1 NISFTIIK
9 VNDASARTREARS
22 PRPSMAVTRPKRLT
36 TVVTDPMV
44 LPLNIP
50 QIERIGQPAAA
61 REAEVPQDRR
71 RAIEHEHD
79 SKAVALPDR
88 SPNGPETIRPAPVV
102 SVVSHEGVREDTG
115 TEDLTPVRLRPRRVI
130 VIK

>member
-44 LPLNIP
+44 LPLKV
-50 QIERIGQPAAA
+50 QPVEADASAAGADAAA
-61 REAEVPQDRR
+61 ADPTEVPAEAQVSLDDGPVDTTVLVL
-71 RAIEHEHD
+71 AEE
-79 SKAVALPDR
+79 KAA
-88 SPNGPETIRPAPVV
+88 VV
-102 SVVSHEGVREDTG
+102 
-115 TEDLTPVRLRPRRVI
+115 PRRI
-130 VIK
+130 AAGR